1 MLDIE
6 DEKMTSSTN
15 IQVDEVAKL
24 VAIVEHMMRAR
35 DNDARLDKAI
45 DRTIEIAGQFGG
57 RNITDFLTIYKTEM
71 QQRDVIEE
79 KQISSFK
86 RVVAIGLEGRI
97 REIQATQTTW
107 VGFERALLAEYM
119 LEDTS
124 RMTRHMLMK
133 WIEKKGKNLNA
144 LGVYNEFDQMYN
156 RLPSTDQMFLE
167 GDKVLYFLKAIDMND
182 RWELGSLLED
192 ETQSNGLI
200 ADWVAVRRACDRFDK
215 RRRWLDDSDMEGPI
229 VQGWKAPIA
238 TEVSKQ
244 SESTKRAMEENDVRF
259 EIAMDDTTKAN
270 DEHVWTSSTL
280 VLDTLAIASSNR
292 CKTQEMEGDK
302 EEVKVEADAYDEE
315 KSIVEACLIE
325 KVNRYAAHE
334 FEEMDKDNDL
344 EVEVAMDNKMK
355 EGEKYAKTSSPLFQE
370 AWEKVDGNISV
381 GGERAITEE
390 SCPNNI
396 MTQEKEGGGK
406 EAKVKDNAYDE
417 EVKQSTMVH
426 NEGQA
431 NRMNSKGVPRDM
443 ITSSNSKWDTSVKI
457 KQTMVNCHTRAYH
470 EKGGCGKHEMWSSL
484 VLNVNMYLEHGLQ
497 GVVKVDVRTGPN
509 KGNPMMEEGRSKCL
523 DQGNGWNEGGTCM
536 VYDGLCSEKAEE
548 ATTNNRGGAN
558 LERRIWWFGW
568 TPWLWWK
575 EWSWWHWKKR
585 DKEPT
590 SWFKVNLYHR

>member
-238 TEVSKQ
+238 TEMSKQ

-292 CKTQEMEGDK
+292 CKTQDMEGDK

-355 EGEKYAKTSSPLFQE
+355 EGEKYAETSSPLFQE

-457 KQTMVNCHTRAYH
+457 KQMMVNCHARAYH
-470 EKGGCGKHEMWSSL
+470 EKGRCGKHEMWSSQG
-484 VLNVNMYLEHGLQ
+484 LNVSMYVEHGLQ
-497 GVVKVDVRTGPN
+497 GVVKIN
-509 KGNPMMEEGRSKCL
+509 
-523 DQGNGWNEGGTCM
+523 
-536 VYDGLCSEKAEE
+536 
-548 ATTNNRGGAN
+548 
-558 LERRIWWFGW
+558 
-568 TPWLWWK
+568 
-575 EWSWWHWKKR
+575 
-585 DKEPT
+585 
-590 SWFKVNLYHR
+590 